1 MVLSTATQSHHVT
14 KSISGILAAADAG
27 EPGIEKLLL
36 AALSGLKVPNLE
48 QLIAAGNL
56 DQAMAAV
63 AATQISPADLD
74 TIADLISA
82 ITLTVARPEA
92 VALNVVFNEVN
103 ERTIRWAKTSVARNI
118 VGVTPANLTIIR
130 NTITL
135 SLEAGTGPRVAARH
149 IQDLIGLTP
158 GHEKAVNR
166 LYFSSLEDGV
176 SVSHARRIAAR
187 KAKKLLRWRA
197 NMIAR
202 SETITAANM
211 GQQLTWETALDNG
224 LLPQGTKKIWVATG
238 DNRTCP
244 ICAVLDGTVIE
255 IMSSFAVNVQATK
268 FTRTGSTFRVAATK
282 PLPNPSTVRT
292 PKAHFM
298 CRCAMRLERL

>member
-1 MVLSTATQSHHVT
+1 MQLA
-14 KSISGILAAADAG
+14 KSIAGILAAADAG
-27 EPGIEKLLL
+27 EPGIRKLLL

-48 QLIAAGNL
+48 ELIAAGNL
-56 DQAMAAV
+56 NEAMAAV
-63 AATQISPADLD
+63 AATQISPNDLD
-74 TIADLISA
+74 AISDLISA
-82 ITLTVARPEA
+82 ITLTVARPESA
-92 VALNVVFNEVN
+92 ALKVSFNEVN
-103 ERTIRWAKTSVARNI
+103 IRTIRWAKRNVARNI

-130 NTITL
+130 DTIIQ
-135 SLEAGTGPRVAARH
+135 SLEAGVGPRVAARH

-166 LYFSSLEDGV
+166 LYFRSLADGV
-176 SVSHARRIAAR
+176 DVDHARRIASR

-202 SETITAANM
+202 SESITAANM
-211 GQQLTWETALDNG
+211 GQQLTWETALDQG
-224 LLPQGTKKIWVATG
+224 LLPQGTRKVWMATG

-255 IMSSFAVNVQATK
+255 VVSSFVVNRQATK

-282 PLPNPSTVRT
+282 PMKNPSTVKT